1 MSKLHILAL
10 RALRP
15 DAQRGF
21 YRRVLGM
28 ATQDSGGLGYS
39 DREMN
44 LRFVQSETSYRPQ
57 PSDLYWKIA
66 VSVPNIELA
75 YQQLVARG
83 ARVSVPHQFRDVGY
97 LAHVTDPEGFTVELI
112 EHWFQGDR
120 PSQSVDKTLLGG
132 GPHISLLTLRTADIA
147 SVERDL
153 LKAGMKP
160 LGVQPVEPYGFT
172 LYCYGFT
179 QETPPDPDLT
189 AIENRTWLYR
199 RRYTVLEIQHVQGL
213 DVETHPLNQAGG
225 FVGISVHPSAPTI
238 HVKRLRLGSV

>member
-1 MSKLHILAL
+1 MPELHTLTL
-10 RALRP
+10 RSLNP
-15 DAQRGF
+15 IAQRRF

-39 DREMN
+39 GREMN
-44 LRFVQSETSYRPQ
+44 LRFVQSETHYGPQ

-75 YQQLVARG
+75 YQQLVARE
-83 ARVSVPHQFRDVGY
+83 ARVSEPHQFRDVGY

-147 SVERDL
+147 SVEPNL
-153 LKAGMKP
+153 LAAGMTP
-160 LGVQPVEPYGFT
+160 LGVQPVAPYGFT
-172 LYCYGFT
+172 LYFYGFT
-179 QETPPDPDLT
+179 EETPPQADL
-189 AIENRTWLYR
+189 AAVENGTWLYR
-199 RRYTVLEIQHVQGL
+199 RPYTVLEIQHVHEL
-213 DVETHPLNQAGG
+213 DAETHPLSQAGG
-225 FVGISVHPSAPTI
+225 FVGVTVRPSTPAI
-238 HVKRLRLGSV
+238 CIERLRLGCA